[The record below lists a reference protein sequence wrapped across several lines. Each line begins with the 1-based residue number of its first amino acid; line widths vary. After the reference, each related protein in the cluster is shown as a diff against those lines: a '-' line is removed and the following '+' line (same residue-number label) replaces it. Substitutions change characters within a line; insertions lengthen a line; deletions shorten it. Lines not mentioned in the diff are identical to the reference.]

1 LNANAD
7 FQKFNEN
14 KSLDVAQE
22 ISEAS
27 KDIIEDEDIQS
38 SIVTNQSSFVMDF
51 DSYTEKGLCKKKLV
65 KRKAVKRLNECTV

>member
-1 LNANAD
+1 MIGKKLNANAD

-27 KDIIEDEDIQS
+27 KDITEDEEVQS
-38 SIVTNQSSFVMDF
+38 SIVTNQSSSVMDF
-51 DSYTEKGLCKKKLV
+51 DSYTEKGKV
-65 KRKAVKRLNECTV
+65 RI